1 MRIAPSVGP
10 VHGSQA
16 TANASPA
23 TIGPPVWARRISSSG
38 RHSRFSSG
46 TNSVAMNSTPI
57 SDEHDAGDLAQ
68 QRAVVLERLA
78 EARWRSCR
86 ARRTSP

>member
-10 VHGSQA
+10 VQGSQA

-38 RHSRFSSG
+38 RHSRLSAAM
-46 TNSVAMNSTPI
+46 NSVAMKRTPSSAI
-57 SDEHDAGDLAQ
+57 DDPGDLAQ
-68 QRAVVLERLA
+68 QRAVVLQRLA
-78 EARWRSCR
+78 EAGGGHAERHEHR
-86 ARRTSP
+86 A